1 MKIWKKILTAVL
13 AASLIAATA
22 GCGSTSSVSSTASD
36 DTASA
41 DDGVTVLRYAYR
53 SPGLWPM
60 GGEDEN
66 GNPTGYDIEMM
77 RLVDEA
83 LPDISI
89 EFIPTSYD
97 DCYVGLEMGNFDV
110 VDTSAFYTPE
120 RAERYNLPE
129 ESVGQTILYM
139 IVRKENADVT
149 SFEDLYDAGL
159 QLSPI
164 TAGNGIYYVVDAY
177 NQANPDK
184 ALELKTTG
192 DSTYVGGS
200 IEEVVNGKYDAALW
214 SKAKFDSVVL
224 SEDGELHSLLD
235 QISYSAVDVAKTYPI
250 FSKNVDESI
259 VQEISDALADI
270 KASGKA
276 AELSLE
282 FFGYNIFD
290 LDSIDLG

>member
-1 MKIWKKILTAVL
+1 
-13 AASLIAATA
+13 
-22 GCGSTSSVSSTASD
+22 
-36 DTASA
+36 
-41 DDGVTVLRYAYR
+41 
-53 SPGLWPM
+53 M